1 MRPTNEIM
9 IDYLDKELGPEETTR
24 IEHILQHDAAAKSEW
39 QYLNLAVETIQ
50 LDSIS
55 EKVMAVRNS
64 FRNNMTTT
72 AKPEQAIVH
81 TMFKIS
87 MRIAAIL
94 IVLISCAVFYK
105 YASVNDQSVY
115 NKQFTGYELSNVRG
129 QETQN
134 MEVEAYRNKNWNE
147 VVSIYNNQND
157 KSNRSIFL
165 AAMSQMELKHFPQ
178 AVALFENI
186 LKSDDNSFRE
196 ETEYYLS
203 LAYLMNHQENKS
215 ILLLNK
221 IKADTG
227 HTYYPLSSKLSP
239 IDLKIIELKK

>member
-1 MRPTNEIM
+1 MRPTNEIL
-9 IDYLDKELGPEETTR
+9 IDYLDKQLGPEETTQVER
-24 IEHILQHDAAAKSEW
+24 LLQQDAEVKSDW
-39 QYLNLAVETIQ
+39 QYLNLAVETVY

-55 EKVMAVRNS
+55 EKVNVIRQAFNKNKTS
-64 FRNNMTTT
+64 T
-72 AKPEQAIVH
+72 AKPEQATVR

-105 YASVNDQSVY
+105 YASVNNQSVY
-115 NKQFTGYELSNVRG
+115 NKQFTEYELSNARG
-129 QETQN
+129 QETHN
-134 MEVEAYRNKNWNE
+134 AEVDAYRNKNWKE
-147 VVSIYNNQND
+147 VVSIYNNKND
-157 KSNRSIFL
+157 NTNKSIFL
-165 AAMSQMELKHFPQ
+165 AAMAQMELNNYPQ
-178 AVALFENI
+178 AVVLFENI
-186 LKSDDNSFRE
+186 LKSGDNSFRE

-215 ILLLNK
+215 IQLLDK